1 MGHFSIFARTTFAW
15 FTSKDEVTNRLSASA
30 EYGVAIAENFQP
42 PETWVPGQQINKDA
56 GAVNTGNVDAFVRMQ
71 LSGKMRLLQ
80 QNRLAADATS
90 GMKAGYVAGSAGNS
104 SSFNNPTTAVTDTD
118 LLKAGIT
125 LMDGNGNYY
134 KTLSTTQAANP
145 TLTLGSSHAGFTGT
159 TSTALSEVQ
168 AMQSGILA
176 YAPTDAEYT
185 YILNEPTTLT
195 IKVATIDGIGTTS
208 GTNDYQTVEVP
219 AGTLVHVGGTA
230 GTGVAYTTGASSTLT
245 IPTATYTDIMGN
257 TGTAIATVYVQ
268 AQTHDD
274 SSTFFVPQNV
284 EYETFVPITDG
295 LYLFLRD
302 ENDANQA
309 DSEFSGYYKKTQDIT
324 NNENAALSKTGETV
338 YYALNTDTQR
348 ANRSEYAVKGAI
360 TATYA
365 APVAVT
371 YDGTGTNAKNI
382 RHIVPDTKLELFT
395 AQYANVDASK
405 LKFYAGDVASNKQT
419 LYAVYDKDGSDN
431 DFTAADD
438 VVVEINLANI
448 NTTPE
453 GWSEK
458 GLSDVTG
465 YDLDG
470 TTLTKDATKLTFYYN
485 NDLEAGDT
493 TAKLVDN
500 VKLYQGV
507 TNKAYLAFDF
517 DLNVALESV
526 QVTFGEDGTEA
537 ATALSEWTSD
547 NGNWTGATGSAT
559 MGTGDAAKEIASV
572 SWS

>member
-1 MGHFSIFARTTFAW
+1 MT
-15 FTSKDEVTNRLSASA
+15 ASS
-30 EYGVAIAENFQP
+30 EYGVAVAENFQP
-42 PETWVPGQQINKDA
+42 PENWVPGQEINKDA
-56 GAVNTGNVDAFVRMQ
+56 GAVNTGNVDAFVRTW
-71 LSGKMRLLQ
+71 LNGKMRLLN
-80 QNRLAADATS
+80 QNTTGSTTKIANYTDTS
-90 GMKAGYVAGSAGNS
+90 AGSATSAFGS
-104 SSFNNPTTAVTDTD
+104 SGVPTTSATTDQS
-118 LLKAGIT
+118 LISAGLT
-125 LMDGNGNYY
+125 LMDATGNYY

-145 TLTLGSSHAGFTGT
+145 ALTLSTSHAGFTGT

-195 IKVATIDGIGTTS
+195 IKVKSVDGTATTV

-230 GTGVAYTTGASSTLT
+230 GEGVTYASGAMT
-245 IPTATYTDIMGN
+245 IPTASYTDIMGN
-257 TGTAIATVYVQ
+257 TSATQVSTVYVKT
-268 AQTHDD
+268 QTHNDT
-274 SSTFFVPQNV
+274 STYFAPVDV
-284 EYETFVPITDG
+284 EYETFVPLTDG
-295 LYLFLRD
+295 LYLFLRN
-302 ENDANQA
+302 EEDANQA
-309 DSEFSGYYKKTQDIT
+309 NPEFSGYYKKTQDIVNAET
-324 NNENAALSKTGETV
+324 NTTENNQTV
-338 YYALNTDTQR
+338 YYALNTDTAR
-348 ANRSEYAVKGAI
+348 ANRSDYTVKGVET

-365 APVAVT
+365 APIAVT
-371 YDGTGTNAKNI
+371 YDGADKNI
-382 RHIVPDTKLELFT
+382 LHVVPSDNLELFT
-395 AQYANVDASK
+395 AQYSNVTDSDLKWYYDNTDDAERIIVLYDKNNDGDFDEDTDVAVIISLDNVKDTSNTGAETWTAIGATTSATPTGITGVSGTYDAS
-405 LKFYAGDVASNKQT
+405 
-419 LYAVYDKDGSDN
+419 
-431 DFTAADD
+431 
-438 VVVEINLANI
+438 
-448 NTTPE
+448 
-453 GWSEK
+453 
-458 GLSDVTG
+458 
-465 YDLDG
+465 
-470 TTLTKDATKLTFYYN
+470 KLTFYYN

>member
-1 MGHFSIFARTTFAW
+1 M
-15 FTSKDEVTNRLSASA
+15 TSSAD
-30 EYGVAIAENFQP
+30 YGVAIAENFQP

-80 QNRLAADATS
+80 QNRLAANATS
-90 GMKAGYVAGSAGNS
+90 GMKAGYTASSAGSG
-104 SSFNNPTTAVTDTD
+104 SSFTNPTTAVTDTD

-125 LMDGNGNYY
+125 LMDASGNYF
-134 KTLSTTQAANP
+134 KTLSTTQAVNP
-145 TLTLGSSHAGFTGT
+145 TLTLGSSHAGFTGN

-195 IKVATIDGIGTTS
+195 IKVATIDGTDTTAA
-208 GTNDYQTVEVP
+208 NDYQTVEVP

-245 IPTATYTDIMGN
+245 IPAVAYTDIMGN

-274 SSTFFVPQNV
+274 SATFFVPQNV

-295 LYLFLRD
+295 LYLFLRNED
-302 ENDANQA
+302 DANQS
-309 DSEFSGYYKKTQDIT
+309 DPEFSGYYKKTQDIT
-324 NNENAALSKTGETV
+324 NNENTALSQTGVPV

-348 ANRSEYAVKGAI
+348 ANRSEYAVKGAT

-371 YDGTGTNAKNI
+371 YDGTSTNAKNI

-395 AQYANVDASK
+395 AQYSDVAASN
-405 LKFYAGDVASNKQT
+405 LKFYASDVSSNKQT
-419 LYAVYDKDGSDN
+419 LYAVYDKNGSDN
-431 DFTAADD
+431 TFTAADD

-448 NTTPE
+448 NASPE

-458 GLSDVTG
+458 GSATAANT
-465 YDLDG
+465 YTLDG
-470 TTLTKDATKLTFYYN
+470 TSLTSDATKLTFYYN

-526 QVTFGEDGTEA
+526 QVTFGEDGTES
-537 ATALSEWTSD
+537 ATALSEWTADS
-547 NGNWTGATGSAT
+547 GNWTGATGTAT
-559 MGTGDAAKEIASV
+559 MGTGAAAKEIASV